1 MIRFEVVA
9 LLVRIFAAVCI
20 LSVMACSQQRP
31 APVAQ
36 TDAEGLAGQGYVVRP
51 GDTLSIIAAF
61 GRSDLILLVQTPGSN
76 AGSNSRGCE
85 QLIP

>member
-9 LLVRIFAAVCI
+9 LLVRILAAVCI

-51 GDTLSIIAAF
+51 GDTLSIIAERY
-61 GRSDLILLVQTPGSN
+61 GTTVDELGSRSPT
-76 AGSNSRGCE
+76 R
-85 QLIP
+85 